1 MRDRTR
7 GIQSFDRD
15 GALAA
20 AGRVDDALLHAMLG
34 DAYFEASPPKTT
46 GREHFGVQFLGLH
59 GEALVQLSLEDGAA
73 TLTELTAV
81 TIAQAIAR
89 EGFGGA
95 RVFVS
100 GGGARN
106 AVLLS
111 RLAARLGRSQV
122 ETTDAMGIPV
132 DAKEAIVFAVLGYET
147 LRGRAGQRA
156 RRNRCRA
163 PSRARCDCALP
174 VARAARADRIRMHR
188 RGVSSELPPTEAI
201 SARSAGLDLL
211 STPRLVELLIA
222 EQREAVDA
230 AMARKARSAKRSTR
244 SRRVSSVGAPSTTS
258 APARS
263 GRLAMLD
270 AAEMPP
276 TFGTPPEL
284 VRAHL
289 AGGTP
294 ALTRSIEGAED
305 DAAAG
310 DAATRESVSSRD
322 AVVGISAS
330 GGAAFVVA
338 AIERARALG
347 AYTVALT
354 GSQHSALARA
364 ANAAI
369 VLETGAEALSGST
382 RMKAGTAQKIVL
394 NAIST
399 AVMVRI
405 GRVYD
410 NLMVDLVASNA
421 KLRGRAVRMVRAI
434 ADVDEPRALE
444 LLADAGGHVK
454 MAIVMARRDVDAAQ
468 ARALLDRANGSL
480 RALL

>member
-1 MRDRTR
+1 MR
-7 GIQSFDRD
+7 
-15 GALAA
+15 
-20 AGRVDDALLHAMLG
+20 
-34 DAYFEASPPKTT
+34 
-46 GREHFGVQFLGLH
+46 
-59 GEALVQLSLEDGAA
+59 
-73 TLTELTAV
+73 
-81 TIAQAIAR
+81 
-89 EGFGGA
+89 
-95 RVFVS
+95 
-100 GGGARN
+100 
-106 AVLLS
+106 
-111 RLAARLGRSQV
+111 
-122 ETTDAMGIPV
+122 
-132 DAKEAIVFAVLGYET
+132 
-147 LRGRAGQRA
+147 
-156 RRNRCRA
+156 
-163 PSRARCDCALP
+163 
-174 VARAARADRIRMHR
+174 R
-188 RGVSSELPPTEAI
+188 RGVSSKVPPTEAI
-201 SARSAGLDLL
+201 SSRSAGLDLL

-222 EQREAVDA
+222 EQRDAVEAAMTRTEVISEAVDEIA
-230 AMARKARSAKRSTR
+230 ARLARGGILHY
-244 SRRVSSVGAPSTTS
+244 VGAGT
-258 APARS
+258 S

-284 VRAHL
+284 VRAHV

-310 DAATRESVSSRD
+310 EAAMRECVSSND

-338 AIERARALG
+338 AVERARSMG

-354 GSQHSALARA
+354 GSGHSALARA
-364 ANAAI
+364 ASMAI
-369 VLETGAEALSGST
+369 VLATGAEALSGST

-421 KLRGRAVRMVRAI
+421 KLRARAVRIVRAI
-434 ADVDEPRALE
+434 AEVDEPGALE
-444 LLADAGGHVK
+444 SLAAAGGHVK
-454 MAIVMARRDVDAAQ
+454 VAIVMARQGVDAAQ
-468 ARALLDRANGSL
+468 ARALLERTNGSL

>member
-1 MRDRTR
+1 
-7 GIQSFDRD
+7 
-15 GALAA
+15 
-20 AGRVDDALLHAMLG
+20 
-34 DAYFEASPPKTT
+34 
-46 GREHFGVQFLGLH
+46 
-59 GEALVQLSLEDGAA
+59 
-73 TLTELTAV
+73 
-81 TIAQAIAR
+81 
-89 EGFGGA
+89 
-95 RVFVS
+95 
-100 GGGARN
+100 
-106 AVLLS
+106 
-111 RLAARLGRSQV
+111 
-122 ETTDAMGIPV
+122 
-132 DAKEAIVFAVLGYET
+132 
-147 LRGRAGQRA
+147 
-156 RRNRCRA
+156 
-163 PSRARCDCALP
+163 
-174 VARAARADRIRMHR
+174 MHR
-188 RGVSSELPPTEAI
+188 RGVSSEFPPTEAI

-230 AMARKARSAKRSTR
+230 AMACKAAIGDAVDEIAARLERGG
-244 SRRVSSVGAPSTTS
+244 VLHYVGAGT
-258 APARS
+258 S

-369 VLETGAEALSGST
+369 VLETGAEALTGST

-410 NLMVDLVASNA
+410 NLMVDLVASNL

-434 ADVDEPRALE
+434 AGVDEPRALE

-454 MAIVMARRDVDAAQ
+454 TAIVMARRDVDAAQ
-468 ARALLDRANGSL
+468 ARALLDQANGSL